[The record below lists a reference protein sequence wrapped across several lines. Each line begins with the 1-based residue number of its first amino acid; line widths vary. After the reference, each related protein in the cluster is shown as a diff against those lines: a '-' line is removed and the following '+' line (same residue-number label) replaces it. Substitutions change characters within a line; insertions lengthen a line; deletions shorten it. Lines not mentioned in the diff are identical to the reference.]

1 MTTEKPGQ
9 QPAAHVEGPDGAER
23 PELDAADV
31 RWGRVQ
37 RKQVRIRAEIERNRA
52 GGHKVPTWAL
62 AALLGLVILAWVI
75 LVIAS

>member
-1 MTTEKPGQ
+1 MTTEKPGRQ
-9 QPAAHVEGPDGAER
+9 SPAHVEGPDGAEP

-31 RWGRVQ
+31 RWGRVR
-37 RKQVRIRAEIERNRA
+37 RKQARIRAEIERNRA